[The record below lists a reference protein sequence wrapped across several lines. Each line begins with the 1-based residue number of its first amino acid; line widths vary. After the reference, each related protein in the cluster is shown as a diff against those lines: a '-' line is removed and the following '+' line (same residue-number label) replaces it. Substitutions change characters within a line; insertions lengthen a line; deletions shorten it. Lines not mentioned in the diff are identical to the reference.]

1 MNFSTKKDELL
12 RAVNIVSRL
21 ATTRATLPILQN
33 IYLEAKKDQLILR
46 STDLEQTL
54 ETTISIT
61 GGEVGKITIPA
72 RLLLDYLQN
81 NSDETIQVRAQD
93 TTLYLTSSGHQAQL
107 KGLPTEEYPSIPE
120 VKFDQQLNLPASQIE
135 EAITKTL
142 FASAA
147 DDNRPILNG
156 LLWRFQDK
164 KLHLVGTDGYRL
176 ALFSL
181 PITVD
186 LQADYIIP
194 RRILQ
199 ELLRLLDGDSFE
211 LAVTTNQVK
220 FQVGLTALTGR
231 VLSGSYPAYEGIIPK
246 KTGFSVTVNA
256 ANLAESLRVASLF
269 SRDSAFSTKLVFE
282 AEKLQVIA
290 TSPHIGETTNTVTY
304 TTPIKETLTTSI
316 NAQYLLEVLSVVN
329 GDIEL
334 GLIDNKSPIT
344 VKVPKQELYLY
355 LLMPLRS
362 E

>member
-1 MNFSTKKDELL
+1 MNFSTKKSELL
-12 RAVNIVSRL
+12 KAVNVVGRL

-33 IYLEAKKDQLILR
+33 IYLEVKKDQLLLR

-54 ETTISIT
+54 ETEISIT
-61 GGEVGKITIPA
+61 SAEPGKITVPA
-72 RLLLDYLQN
+72 RLFLDYLQN
-81 NSDETIQVRAQD
+81 NSDETIQARAED
-93 TTLYLTSSGHQAQL
+93 TTLHLTSKGHTAQL

-120 VKFDQQLNLPASQIE
+120 VKFDQQLSLSAAQLE

-142 FASAA
+142 FSSAA

-176 ALFSL
+176 ALFTL
-181 PITVD
+181 PVTVD

-194 RRILQ
+194 RRVLQ
-199 ELLRLLDGDSFE
+199 ELLRLLDGDSLE
-211 LAVTTNQVK
+211 LSVTANQVK
-220 FQVGLTALTGR
+220 FQIGTTALTGR

-246 KTGFSVTVNA
+246 KTNFSVTVNA

-282 AEKLQVIA
+282 VEKLQIIA

-304 TTPIKETLTTSI
+304 TSPIKETLTTSI

-344 VKVPKQELYLY
+344 AKVPKQDSYLY